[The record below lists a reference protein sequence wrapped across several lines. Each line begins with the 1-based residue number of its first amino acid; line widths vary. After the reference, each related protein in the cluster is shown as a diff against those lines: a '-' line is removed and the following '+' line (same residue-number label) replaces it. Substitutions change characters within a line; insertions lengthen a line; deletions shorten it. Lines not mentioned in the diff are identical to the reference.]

1 MPFRTF
7 YRPALAALLLT
18 SALTLTGCKSSEEKA
33 EDYYQSGLALL
44 AAGDEE
50 RAILEF
56 RNVFNYDGFHL
67 KARETYADLLLKQGD
82 VQQAYSQFLR
92 LIEQY
97 PDTLVV
103 RQQLAEIAIGRGDW
117 DEVERHGQAA
127 VALAP
132 DDSRSQAV
140 DVALRYRQ
148 AIIDGDQTTVDTV
161 AQEAR
166 TLLADQRTA
175 GVTADN
181 AGLVRIDL
189 DNLMNRNETEA
200 ALAAVDAAVES
211 DPEALDLQMIKAKLL
226 AQGSDVAAIGSQL
239 ELMAKLFPD
248 NQDVRQNLIRW
259 YVGQNDTP
267 GAITYLRELA
277 GPATSDDVDGHLTL
291 VDFLRATQGPDAA
304 RTELTALRDANT
316 GTPNGRLYA
325 GTLAGLDFETG
336 QAQSGIEK
344 MRAALDGAEPG
355 ETTRKLQVVLAYML
369 NVTGARPEAETLV
382 TSILAEDS
390 SNVEALKL
398 QAGWLISDDK
408 AGEAIIALRT
418 ALNQNPQDS
427 QTLTLMA
434 QAHMRDGDLALAG
447 ERLATAVQMSNSAPA
462 ESLRYASFLS
472 SRDQATVAITVL
484 EDARRQAPGNTDVLT
499 GLADLYVKNGDWA
512 LAQRVVDDLRK
523 LDVPAARAAA
533 PLLQAA
539 IMQGQNRT
547 DDSLAILES
556 LVDSDA
562 VATDQGS
569 ARAVALILQ
578 TQIRAGKI
586 TEARSYLDDLMTA
599 SPDDANLQMLDASL
613 ASLQGDV
620 AGAEEKYRALAQ
632 RFPQS
637 ELPTR
642 FLAGLLVSDGRTEEA
657 MKLIDAALPNVS
669 DPIQLLLI
677 KASMLEKAGLI
688 DAAIAVHEEMYAKN
702 SDSIVIANNLAS
714 MITSYRDDDESLAR
728 ATTIAR
734 RLRDTTIPAFAD
746 TYGWIA
752 FRRGNIDEALTY
764 LVLAGEGL
772 PNDPLVQV
780 NLGLAYAAKGD
791 TDQARRVLTRAID
804 LSAGSPLPK
813 FQAAREALA
822 ALPDAVPQNP

>member
-1 MPFRTF
+1 LPFRTF
-7 YRPALAALLLT
+7 YRPALAVLILT

-50 RAILEF
+50 RAMLEF

-140 DVALRYRQ
+140 DVVLRYRQ

-226 AQGSDVAAIGSQL
+226 AQGSDMAAIGSQL

-277 GPATSDDVDGHLTL
+277 GPVTSDDVDGHLTL

-398 QAGWLISDDK
+398 QAGWLIFDDK
-408 AGEAIIALRT
+408 AGEAI
-418 ALNQNPQDS
+418 
-427 QTLTLMA
+427 
-434 QAHMRDGDLALAG
+434 
-447 ERLATAVQMSNSAPA
+447 
-462 ESLRYASFLS
+462 SLC
-472 SRDQATVAITVL
+472 VL
-484 EDARRQAPGNTDVLT
+484 
-499 GLADLYVKNGDWA
+499 
-512 LAQRVVDDLRK
+512 
-523 LDVPAARAAA
+523 
-533 PLLQAA
+533 
-539 IMQGQNRT
+539 
-547 DDSLAILES
+547 
-556 LVDSDA
+556 
-562 VATDQGS
+562 
-569 ARAVALILQ
+569 
-578 TQIRAGKI
+578 
-586 TEARSYLDDLMTA
+586 
-599 SPDDANLQMLDASL
+599 
-613 ASLQGDV
+613 
-620 AGAEEKYRALAQ
+620 
-632 RFPQS
+632 
-637 ELPTR
+637 
-642 FLAGLLVSDGRTEEA
+642 
-657 MKLIDAALPNVS
+657 
-669 DPIQLLLI
+669 
-677 KASMLEKAGLI
+677 
-688 DAAIAVHEEMYAKN
+688 H
-702 SDSIVIANNLAS
+702 
-714 MITSYRDDDESLAR
+714 
-728 ATTIAR
+728 
-734 RLRDTTIPAFAD
+734 
-746 TYGWIA
+746 
-752 FRRGNIDEALTY
+752 
-764 LVLAGEGL
+764 
-772 PNDPLVQV
+772 
-780 NLGLAYAAKGD
+780 
-791 TDQARRVLTRAID
+791 
-804 LSAGSPLPK
+804 
-813 FQAAREALA
+813 
-822 ALPDAVPQNP
+822 